1 MSPRAASTPPLLD
14 GYTYLEP
21 LGSGGF
27 ADVFKYEQL
36 RPRREVAVK
45 VLLRGLGADAQV
57 RFEHEANLMAL
68 LSNHPSIVSI
78 YASGVA
84 ADGRPY
90 LVMENCQARHLGN
103 RIMSRPL
110 QVGRALTI
118 AIQIAGAVETA
129 HRLGILHRDIKP
141 ANILFTEFGR
151 PALTDFGISVVEGDH
166 SAVAFSVAWAP
177 PEQIENRP
185 MGPSGDVY
193 SLAATLWA
201 MLAGRRPFDVQ
212 GDNGSLAVSYRVLT
226 SPVPKTGRPDVPES
240 LERILRTALAKRPE
254 QRYASALEFARAL
267 QAVQA
272 ELHESVTTIEVR
284 DERADEDLT
293 DETEGTRVT
302 GFALIDPD
310 AGPDTSRRS
319 FDVSDDQG
327 TRRAGLTTGS
337 SSSGLTGTAPAD
349 RTAPDPTRASAH
361 APFVPPPAVAYPV
374 APATQSGSAVVM
386 HGRGSRPATQPLE
399 FTGPSIP
406 QRPDVT
412 DRAPAPS
419 EHTGGVAE
427 ATGERRSKLP
437 ILLGA
442 AAAVLVLGLV
452 IVWVAGGLGPATTS
466 QPTASAAPLPKDPV
480 GEQVARPTELTGK
493 VVGKKAVF
501 TWVNP
506 DPHEGDR
513 YSYRLLRLDTTP
525 LPVDTDQAE
534 ATVPLQAG
542 KTCIEVVV
550 VRQNGQFSAPNKKCV

>member
-36 RPRREVAVK
+36 RPRRQVAVK
-45 VLLRGLGADAQV
+45 VLLRGLGADAQA

-103 RIMSRPL
+103 RMSRPL

-151 PALTDFGISVVEGDH
+151 PALTDFGISVVEGGH
-166 SAVAFSVAWAP
+166 SSVAFSVAWAP

-226 SPVPKTGRPDVPES
+226 SPVPKTGRADVPES

-310 AGPDTSRRS
+310 AAPDTSRRS
-319 FDVSDDQG
+319 VDVSDAHG
-327 TRRAGLTTGS
+327 TRQAGLTIGSASTGA
-337 SSSGLTGTAPAD
+337 APID
-349 RTAPDPTRASAH
+349 RTAHDATQAGAH
-361 APFVPPPAVAYPV
+361 GSFVPPPTVASPGVPAAQGGAVL
-374 APATQSGSAVVM
+374 M
-386 HGRGSRPATQPLE
+386 HGRGSLPATQPLE
-399 FTGPSIP
+399 FTGPGIP

-412 DRAPAPS
+412 DRAPAPA
-419 EHTGGVAE
+419 EHSGPADP
-427 ATGERRSKLP
+427 ATQERRPMLP
-437 ILLGA
+437 IVLGA

-466 QPTASAAPLPKDPV
+466 QPTASVAPLPKDPV

-513 YSYRLLRLDTTP
+513 FSYRLLRLDTTP
-525 LPVDTDQAE
+525 QPVDTDQAE